1 MPDGFK
7 IKAAPESSV
16 ALAETQPILEMS
28 KGLSDIPADPP
39 LPSLRPVENP
49 ARAPESNQDETVSI
63 RDIPSEADK
72 KDFMRKV
79 FAGKRYQRMYKLYG
93 GAMTILFE
101 DRSTLET
108 EMMYDLL
115 DSEKHETEDEFA
127 TQLERYLLALQFR
140 NLDVKG
146 EQQPISLP
154 ALDVSESPAAQHD
167 ALKQRVDKI
176 LQFPK
181 PTYLAL
187 MEANRRFEDHVRYL
201 TDRALNTDFWKA
213 GGGA

>member
-7 IKAAPESSV
+7 INALPESSA
-16 ALAETQPILEMS
+16 ALAETQPIPEMS
-28 KGLSDIPADPP
+28 KSLSDVPAEHQ
-39 LPSLRPVENP
+39 LPFLNPIENP
-49 ARAPESNQDETVSI
+49 ARAPESNPTVPIQDM
-63 RDIPSEADK
+63 PSEADK
-72 KDFMRKV
+72 RDFMRKV
-79 FAGKRYQRMYKLYG
+79 FAGKRYQRLYKLYG

-108 EMMYDLL
+108 EMMYNLL

-154 ALDVSESPAAQHD
+154 ALDVSESTTAQHE